1 MLEVEYAPVSATVFV
16 HPLEYELQLSAQKD
30 GLFNYFAASVGDLSM
45 KVSSLPQMRLNAFPV
60 NEYTYPRLYR
70 IYRMVLDRLQCDEI
84 FELYVDFDYDLTARS
99 YGSSKDGH
107 LILVN
112 SACMQELND
121 GELAA
126 LLGREVSH
134 IENGHIHYRE
144 MLDSIHL
151 ITDRLAV
158 AGDIV
163 AKKVSGFF
171 SKWMIASEFSADRA
185 ALIASRSFECV
196 ATLMLKQ
203 MGISPE
209 AEQVR
214 RVLEQHIDLM
224 PEKMGVNYMI
234 MAKAFPTLGM
244 AGRLVELYKWVNTG
258 EFRINYPFMHYMA
271 KAFVPCQLQDE
282 TENMLILLH
291 RRANNGNP
299 AAQEQLAVGY
309 HNGTMGL
316 PKAYEPYLAL
326 TQAACYNGNGRA
338 MYSMY
343 QILSKNLAGQK
354 ASRYLQHQ
362 LLRAAASRF
371 GGAQSEAA
379 HLPPLV
385 DFPLLSKAV
394 FASVKK
400 NGSNTTC
407 MLNIQSPG
415 EPLRNETAEEILDAF
430 WMPTSDHI
438 YAAELKR
445 KNGMCYGVAL
455 SERGIYGRFIDKR
468 FPYMVSWEDFLRQPL
483 TIYHEGP
490 ERYLASGNRKVS
502 RWEGR
507 EKMAGTINE
516 ILVSLSAEIQKKRGT
531 LHKR

>member
-1 MLEVEYAPVSATVFV
+1 MLEIEYAPVSATMFV

-30 GLFNYFAASVGDLSM
+30 GLFNYFTASIGDLSM
-45 KVSSLPQMRLNAFPV
+45 KVSSLPQTRLNAYPV
-60 NEYTYPRLYR
+60 NEYTYPRLNR
-70 IYRMVLDRLQCDEI
+70 IYWMVLDRLQCNEI

-112 SACMQELND
+112 SACMRELND

-134 IENGHIHYRE
+134 IVNGHIHYRE

-151 ITDRLAV
+151 ITDRLPV

-163 AKKVSGFF
+163 AKKISGFF

-185 ALIASRSFECV
+185 APIASRSFECV

-203 MGISPE
+203 MGISST
-209 AEQVR
+209 AEQVL
-214 RVLEQHIDLM
+214 RVLEQHIDPM
-224 PEKMGVNYMI
+224 PEKMGINYMI

-244 AGRLVELYKWVNTG
+244 AGRLVELYKWVNSR
-258 EFRINYPFMHYMA
+258 EFRTNYPFMHYMA
-271 KAFVPCQLQDE
+271 KAFVPRQRQDE
-282 TENMLILLH
+282 AENMLILLH
-291 RRANNGNP
+291 RRAYNGNP
-299 AAQEQLAVGY
+299 AAQEKLAVGY

-343 QILSKNLAGQK
+343 QILSKNLAEQK
-354 ASRYLQHQ
+354 ASRNLQHQ

-379 HLPPLV
+379 QLPSLAP
-385 DFPLLSKAV
+385 FQLLSKVV
-394 FASVKK
+394 FASVQK
-400 NGSNTTC
+400 NGANMICFLNTE
-407 MLNIQSPG
+407 SPG
-415 EPLRNETAEEILDAF
+415 EPLQSEIAEEILDAF
-430 WMPTSDHI
+430 WMPANDHI
-438 YAAELKR
+438 YAAELNR
-445 KNGMCYGVAL
+445 QNGVCYGIAL
-455 SERGIYGRFIDKR
+455 SERGIYGRFVNKQ
-468 FPYMVSWEDFLRQPL
+468 FPYMVSWEDFLREPL
-483 TIYHEGP
+483 NIYHDGP
-490 ERYLASGNRKVS
+490 EKYLVSGNRKVS
-502 RWEGR
+502 KWNGK
-507 EKMAGTINE
+507 EKIGGTISE
-516 ILVSLSAEIQKKRGT
+516 ILVSLKTGIEKKE
-531 LHKR
+531 